1 VPGPEPQGVRE
12 REAAHHDHFAEALD
26 PAAMPPVPEGR
37 HEKALFAA
45 LGDVS
50 GRRVLELG
58 CGHGDLTLQLAGRGA
73 EVVAVDVSAGLVD
86 VLRAR
91 AELFCPGLS
100 LDTRVAP
107 VEHTGLQDGSFDV
120 VTGKWILHHA
130 DVRATAAEIRRVLRP
145 GGEGVFFENQGVN
158 PLLAFARAHLVGR
171 FGIHRFGTEDEHPL
185 TRADY
190 RLYALMFARLEL
202 EYPDFHF
209 FELLSRQ
216 VLTRHNRLRGATR
229 RFDRFLWERVPALR
243 PYSFHVIVRMTSASG
258 SAA

>member
-1 VPGPEPQGVRE
+1 MSGAEPQAVRE

-37 HEKALFAA
+37 HEEALFES
-45 LGDVS
+45 LGDVA
-50 GRRVLELG
+50 GLRVLELG
-58 CGHGDLTLQLAGRGA
+58 CGHGDLTLQLAARGA
-73 EVVAVDVSAGLVD
+73 EVVAVDVSSGLVD

-91 AELFCPGLS
+91 AERFCPGLS
-100 LDTRVAP
+100 VAARVAP
-107 VEHTGLQDGSFDV
+107 VENTGLDDASVDL

-130 DVRATAAEIRRVLRP
+130 DVRATGAEIRRVLRP
-145 GGEGVFFENQGVN
+145 DGKGVFFENQGVN

-171 FGIHRFGTEDEHPL
+171 LGIPRFGTEDEHPL

-190 RLYALMFARLEL
+190 ALWRSMFAGVEL

-216 VLTRHNRLRGATR
+216 LFHRHDGLRRTTR
-229 RFDRFLWERVPALR
+229 RFDRFLWERVPALGR
-243 PYSFHVIVRMTSASG
+243 YSFHVIVRLRKGGATA
-258 SAA
+258 